1 MTVEADAQDADIRAA
16 EVECEVLARL
26 LARRQTDV
34 RLEHAQRRLIRI
46 VKALAQVIAEI
57 RCDLMEAV
65 SVDLEFFDD
74 LSKLVFVKCHD
85 YLPLYL
91 K

>member
-1 MTVEADAQDADIRAA
+1 
-16 EVECEVLARL
+16 
-26 LARRQTDV
+26 
-34 RLEHAQRRLIRI
+34 
-46 VKALAQVIAEI
+46 
-57 RCDLMEAV
+57 MEAV